1 MVHFDNFD
9 GFEEDA
15 GGSIFINAILRIFNT
30 LETIEYDIKKML

>member
-15 GGSIFINAILRIFNT
+15 GVSIFINAIQRTFNK